1 MSALEDRMESAR
13 SVFMAHR
20 QGCRKCQ
27 EFQFKTAELHRLC
40 WTGMTLYR
48 AVLTAEDNILKR
60 MTASEKAAYTRQ
72 KRRGT
77 PSEMQLW
84 GNS

>member
-1 MSALEDRMESAR
+1 MSALEDRLESAR
-13 SVFMAHR
+13 SVFMAHL
-20 QGCRKCQ
+20 QGCQQCQ
-27 EFQFKTAELHRLC
+27 EFHFKTSELHRLC
-40 WTGMTLYR
+40 WTGTTLYR

-77 PSEMQLW
+77 PAEMQLW